1 LEWQSWPVGLDASH
15 RVVRPGAAV
24 AISGGHIMSTLRT
37 VPQSE
42 WRQFFDRMSKALL
55 LGKWAE
61 IEVASPEI
69 GDQVLAEWIPMIGVT
84 YDSKDDL
91 LDVAL
96 DRTDHLVYHPKEIVV
111 EEGEVGLLSIAVI
124 TADGTREIV
133 RLKEPLKL
141 PAPEG
146 VNA

>member
-1 LEWQSWPVGLDASH
+1 MTTAHFGGWNLASF
-15 RVVRPGAAV
+15 VLVQIPE
-24 AISGGHIMSTLRT
+24 IYIMPTLRT
-37 VPQSE
+37 VPRSE
-42 WRQFFDRMSKALL
+42 WRQYFDRMSKALL

-61 IEVASPEI
+61 IQVASPEI

-96 DRTDHLVYHPKEIVV
+96 DRTDHLVYHPREIVV
-111 EEGEVGLLSIAVI
+111 EEGAAGLSSIAV
-124 TADGTREIV
+124 TAADGTRQTV

-146 VNA
+146 VRA